1 MATNCY
7 IVGDDEAKECI
18 VVDPASEA
26 ERILAVLEKLG
37 LKATLVAVTHGHP
50 DHTGAVVP
58 LLKATGAP
66 FAMHPA
72 DVPYLPEWGSMFG
85 FMIPD
90 FQDPPSPDVELTEG
104 AMVKVGSLSFAVIE
118 TPGHTP
124 GGICLYGEGVL
135 LSGDTLFQAGIGRYD
150 LPGGDGRRL
159 LESIRTQLFTLPDE
173 TEAFPGHG
181 EATTIGWE
189 KRHNP
194 FTQGGL
200 PEDVI

>member
-7 IVGDDEAKECI
+7 IVGDDETKECI

-26 ERILAVLEKLG
+26 ERVLAVLEKLG
-37 LKATLVAVTHGHP
+37 LKATLIAVTHGHP

-85 FMIPD
+85 FMIPG
-90 FQDPPSPDVELTEG
+90 FQDPPSPDVELTKG
-104 AMVKVGSLSFAVIE
+104 SVVKAGGLSFAVIE

-124 GGICLYGEGVL
+124 GGICLHNEGVL

-150 LPGGDGRRL
+150 LPGGDGSTL
-159 LESIRTQLFTLPDE
+159 LESIRTRLFILPDE
-173 TEAFPGHG
+173 VDVFPGHG
-181 EATTIGWE
+181 EATNIGWE

-194 FTQGGL
+194 FMQGGL
-200 PEDVI
+200 LEDVI